1 MAPKVR
7 DTEGM
12 SLEVGQ
18 RRRCKVRGEL
28 SPTQYLSPLWAH
40 QALWL
45 SEDTPASLAEGQ
57 RMSHRVNV
65 RVNNDSTEPDT
76 RVSNTK
82 LPLASF
88 HSSQPFPVGRASGVA
103 TRLD

>member
-12 SLEVGQ
+12 SLRLGSDEGA
-18 RRRCKVRGEL
+18 RSGGNF
-28 SPTQYLSPLWAH
+28 PTQYLSPLWAH

-45 SEDTPASLAEGQ
+45 SEDTPVSLAEGQ

-65 RVNNDSTEPDT
+65 QVNNDSTEPDT

-88 HSSQPFPVGRASGVA
+88 HSTQPFPGGRASGVA